1 MKVFVLVMDKVN
13 QLIKF
18 LIGFLLAASLVILTW
33 QIISREVF
41 NTPLSWSSEL
51 LRYFLVWI
59 TFVGAGLAIRYAKL
73 IRLEFLFS
81 LIKFPPKVER
91 GIRGLAAL
99 ITMVFCIII
108 LMYSLQILEI
118 VHLQKS
124 AAMHLPMSISYVAIP
139 LGSLIMLLNTVVAW
153 GEGVWDMDGGEQ
165 V

>member
-1 MKVFVLVMDKVN
+1 MDKIN
-13 QLIKF
+13 LLLKF

-33 QIISREVF
+33 QIISRELL

-73 IRLEFLFS
+73 IRLEFLFT
-81 LIKFPPKVER
+81 LVKFPPKVEK
-91 GIRGLAAL
+91 GLRGLAAL
-99 ITMVFCIII
+99 ITIGFCIII
-108 LMYSLQILEI
+108 LMYSIQILEI
-118 VHLQKS
+118 VHVQKS
-124 AAMHLPMSISYVAIP
+124 AAMHLPMSISYIAIP

-153 GEGVWDMDGGEQ
+153 VEGVWDMDGGEQ

>member
-1 MKVFVLVMDKVN
+1 MDKVN

-33 QIISREVF
+33 QIISRELF

-91 GIRGLAAL
+91 GIRGLAAI
-99 ITMVFCIII
+99 ITIVFCIII
-108 LMYSLQILEI
+108 LMYSL
-118 VHLQKS
+118 
-124 AAMHLPMSISYVAIP
+124 
-139 LGSLIMLLNTVVAW
+139 
-153 GEGVWDMDGGEQ
+153 
-165 V
+165 